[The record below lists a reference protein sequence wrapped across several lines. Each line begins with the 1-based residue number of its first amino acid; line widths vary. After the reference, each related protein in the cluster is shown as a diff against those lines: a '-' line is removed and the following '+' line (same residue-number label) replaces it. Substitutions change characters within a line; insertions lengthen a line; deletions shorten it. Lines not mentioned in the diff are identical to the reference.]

1 MVVECQGINYDLMSQ
16 EEKVSVEEGFSQFL
30 NTLKEPVQLYIQTRK
45 INLESSLNNYKEK
58 VDEIEREYTKQ
69 KLRYEEIANNPNA
82 SDEQI
87 KREYYE
93 YIKQKNLYEY
103 GKDIIYN
110 TERMSLNKNIL
121 NEKYYVVVSYYAD
134 TMELGDLD
142 QEEIKERAFSELYTK
157 SKSIIRALSSTGVT
171 GRILTSIE
179 LAESDN
185 YGIDKA
191 RKAGFDELY
200 STAPD
205 YMDKKMQILDEEIER
220 QAYQKA
226 NEKVIEAQ
234 SEKAKRYQ
242 EKKENMNDIIDN
254 LADLYIR
261 QNTAMLGKDVAQS
274 AREKVRRGR
283 KRKEKTEDVKEKQ
296 EDARR
301 TSSGA

>member
-58 VDEIEREYTKQ
+58 VDEIEREYVKQ

-87 KREYYE
+87 KREYYV
-93 YIKQKNLYEY
+93 
-103 GKDIIYN
+103 YN

-179 LAESDN
+179 LADLLYVAYNRDESDN

-200 STAPD
+200 STAAD

-242 EKKENMNDIIDN
+242 EKKENMDDIIDN